1 MTSKRLEQYRNLV
14 GNFKA
19 AKEFGYKVTGYAE
32 WPTICIENAD
42 KLAEAAADL
51 LARLEI
57 AEAGLRRI
65 HEMYLMGVRSKDAPI
80 CTNNDDGPTLQKAG
94 FDFMEHPK
102 YEHSFDWYFGEAKRV
117 YDFVFAKINSDEE
130 VK

>member
-1 MTSKRLEQYRNLV
+1 MTSKRLEQYNKLV

-32 WPTICIENAD
+32 WPTICIDNAD
-42 KLAEAAADL
+42 KLASACADL

-57 AEAGLRRI
+57 AAEALDKLRGPDVLR
-65 HEMYLMGVRSKDAPI
+65 
-80 CTNNDDGPTLQKAG
+80 NNITVD
-94 FDFMEHPK
+94 
-102 YEHSFDWYFGEAKRV
+102 EAL
-117 YDFVFAKINSDEE
+117 DKILSDEE